1 MNNIGLVMLFT
12 LFSLFLSGCED
23 KGYGT
28 QDITVVPSVTGTDAM
43 LLQTSIPRDGGVVAQ
58 RAYINLSFSSYLDE
72 SSVTNA
78 QVRLL
83 KNSTALET
91 EFLVLRNYIFIKPL
105 MSLEVNQSYTVQ
117 VDGLKDIF
125 GNDLDQAYTLHYRC
139 TSNFWKSAVAGSSN
153 SMAESKAGNLYIWGS
168 NAPLPIDTESEE
180 IKIITLGMPIPVPKS
195 RDAKS
200 YDVGPNTMAVVTQEG
215 YVIELGLSA
224 FRDSDDNSYKMISTG
239 ASHSVVLKEDGT
251 IFSWGSNNSGQLGAS
266 LILNSTSA
274 PIQEY
279 REDHNWS
286 AVSAG
291 TDFTIALKKDGTVWG
306 WGDNTFGQV
315 GRKFDTIPLPL
326 ELNTSGT
333 TIGTVTQISAGGTHT
348 LALDDNHMLWAWGNN
363 RQGELGDGTNT
374 LSRQG
379 VAVADDHNWS
389 FVSAGY
395 DHTLAVDQAHSLWS
409 WGNNG
414 SGQLGVGSTIDANKP
429 VEVNATL
436 QWKQVSGGKNYS
448 LGVTTD
454 GRLWA
459 WGTNTYLRL
468 GLDESVVETAVPM
481 EVK

>member
-1 MNNIGLVMLFT
+1 M
-12 LFSLFLSGCED
+12 
-23 KGYGT
+23 
-28 QDITVVPSVTGTDAM
+28 VPSVTGTDTM
-43 LLQTSIPRDGGVVAQ
+43 LLRTSIPRDGGVVAQ

-78 QVRLL
+78 RVKLF
-83 KNSTALET
+83 KNSTALKI
-91 EFLVLRNYIFIKPL
+91 EFLVLRNYLFVKPL
-105 MSLEVNQSYTVQ
+105 VSLELNQDYTVQ
-117 VDGLKDIF
+117 VNGLKDIF
-125 GNDLDQAYTLHYRC
+125 GNDLNHLYTLHYRC
-139 TSNFWKSAVAGSSN
+139 VSDFWKSAVAGVSN
-153 SMAESKAGNLYIWGS
+153 SMAESRAGDLYIWGS
-168 NAPLPIDTESEE
+168 NAPLPIDIESEE
-180 IKIITLGMPIPVPKS
+180 IKVTTLGMPIPVPKTHA
-195 RDAKS
+195 AKS
-200 YDVGPNTMAVVTQEG
+200 YDVGPNTMAVVTHEG
-215 YVIELGLSA
+215 HVIELGLSS
-224 FRDSDDNSYKMISTG
+224 FRDFDDNSYQMISTG
-239 ASHSVVLKEDGT
+239 VRHSVVLKGDGT
-251 IFSWGSNNSGQLGAS
+251 IFSWGSNSNGQLGAS
-266 LILNSTSA
+266 LILNSSGR

-333 TIGTVTQISAGGTHT
+333 TMGTATQITAGGAHT
-348 LALDDNHMLWAWGNN
+348 LALDDNDMLWAWGNN
-363 RQGELGDGTNT
+363 SQGELGDGSNA

-395 DHTLAVDQAHSLWS
+395 DHTLAIDKAQRLWA

-414 SGQLGVGSTIDANKP
+414 SGQLGVGSIVDASRP

-468 GLDESVVETAVPM
+468 GLDESIIETAVPL